1 MKQRRHSE
9 QEDAERVSHV
19 AFAVVGKGSRLTTPH
34 KLRIEARSRKRTG
47 LLPVVRRTTQT
58 DGRGRQ
64 LHAVV
69 SQQAERLGDADAA
82 GSTRAGPPGTSGY
95 SRPPR
100 WPLPPPPRSR

>member
-1 MKQRRHSE
+1 MSRARAQRTTPPMRMDLKENHSGKAGPPLE
-9 QEDAERVSHV
+9 AAIPDPFSCLARRAKPESH
-19 AFAVVGKGSRLTTPH
+19 LTTPH

-69 SQQAERLGDADAA
+69 RLRQH
-82 GSTRAGPPGTSGY
+82 GSN
-95 SRPPR
+95 PR
-100 WPLPPPPRSR
+100 